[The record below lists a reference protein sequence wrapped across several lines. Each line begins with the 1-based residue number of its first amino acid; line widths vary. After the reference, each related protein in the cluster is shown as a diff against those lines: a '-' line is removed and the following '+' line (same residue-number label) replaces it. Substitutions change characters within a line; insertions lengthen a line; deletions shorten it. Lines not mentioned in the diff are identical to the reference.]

1 VGELALIE
9 AITAALERPDASRVR
24 RWIGDDAAVVPTR
37 GAGAAVTSIDVMV
50 DGTHFRLGAATPE
63 DVGWRALAGALSDL
77 AAMGV
82 AAGEA
87 YLAVVLPPGFGTAAA
102 LELHAGAAALARE
115 TGTVIAGGDIAAGPA
130 LTVAVTVVGWA
141 GDVDAPVGRD
151 GARPGDLV
159 CVTGALGASAAGLL
173 VLDGTAGPRELAGRY
188 LRPRPRLAEGV
199 ALARAGA
206 TALIDLSDGLAT
218 DADHVARA
226 SAARLV
232 LDAEALPIA
241 AGVEAVAAA
250 ASVTAVDLATTGG
263 EDYELLACVPPGRRE
278 AVQEAV
284 AVTWIGE
291 VTAGT
296 PGLELRGAGPSGR
309 RGFEHRW

>member
-1 VGELALIE
+1 
-9 AITAALERPDASRVR
+9 
-24 RWIGDDAAVVPTR
+24 
-37 GAGAAVTSIDVMV
+37 
-50 DGTHFRLGAATPE
+50 
-63 DVGWRALAGALSDL
+63 
-77 AAMGV
+77 
-82 AAGEA
+82 
-87 YLAVVLPPGFGTAAA
+87 VLPPGFGASAA

-115 TGTVIAGGDIAAGPA
+115 TGTVIAGGDVVTGPA

-141 GDVDAPVGRD
+141 ADEQAPVGRD

-173 VLDGTAGPRELAGRY
+173 VLDGKPGPRELADRY
-188 LRPRPRLAEGV
+188 LRPRPRLAEGL
-199 ALARAGA
+199 ALARAGV

-226 SAARLV
+226 SGARLV
-232 LDAEALPIA
+232 IDAAALPVA
-241 AGVEAVAAA
+241 EGVEEVATA
-250 ASVTAVDLATTGG
+250 ASTTAIALATTGG
-263 EDYELLACVPPGRRE
+263 EDYELLACVPPDRRE

-296 PGLELRGAGPSGR
+296 PGLELVGADPAG
-309 RGFEHRW
+309 RGFEHQW

>member
-9 AITAALERPDASRVR
+9 AITAALERPDASRVV
-24 RWIGDDAAVVPTR
+24 RWIGDDAAVVRAR
-37 GAGAAVTSIDVMV
+37 GGVAVTSIDVMT
-50 DGTHFRLGAATPE
+50 DGTHFRLGQASPE

-87 YLAVVLPPGFGTAAA
+87 YLAVVLPPGFGHDAA

-115 TGTVIAGGDIAAGPA
+115 TGTTIAGGDVAAGAA

-141 GDVDAPVGRD
+141 ADEHAVVGRD

-159 CVTGALGASAAGLL
+159 GVTGALGASAAGLL
-173 VLDGTAGPRELAGRY
+173 VVQGQAGPRELADRY
-188 LRPRPRLAEGV
+188 LRPRPRLAEGA

-206 TALIDLSDGLAT
+206 SALIDLSDGLAT
-218 DADHVARA
+218 DAEHVAQA
-226 SAARLV
+226 SGARLV
-232 LDAEALPIA
+232 LEPAALPIA
-241 AGVEAVAAA
+241 AGVEDVAAA
-250 ASVTAVDLATTGG
+250 ASTTALDLAVTGG

-278 AVQEAV
+278 DVEAAV
-284 AVTWIGE
+284 AITWVGE

-296 PGLELRGAGPSGR
+296 PGLELRGHAGR
-309 RGFEHRW
+309 RGYQHPV